1 MYNILLSVTVAAFL
15 RFKESLSIN
24 DVKSFKIIKEMKNIR
39 NYTLTFLM
47 VVSGALIA
55 IFIYTKYFEK
65 PQIVTVQDAQQIR
78 YASLPVSA
86 EGNLPDLTYA
96 AEIAVHGVV
105 HIKTQS
111 MRGGWSSG
119 NPMLDFFGYRQEP
132 QIAQGFG
139 SGVILSA
146 DGYIVTNNHVI
157 DGAQKIIVVLN
168 DNREL
173 EGRLIGSDP
182 NTDLALIKIEA
193 DNLAWLRYGES
204 DALRLGE
211 WVLAVGNPFNLTSTV
226 TAGIISAKA
235 RNIGI
240 NATEYSIESFIQ
252 TDAAVNPGNSGG
264 ALVNQRGEVVGIN
277 TAIASRTGSFAGYSF
292 AVPVTIVRKVVEDLK
307 EFGEVQRALLGVS
320 IETVNA
326 DAAKKY
332 QLEKIEGIY
341 VRDVVE
347 NGAAKEAGIRQG
359 DVIIAVGNKKV
370 NTTAELQETVSQYRP
385 GDDVKITVKRN
396 NSEKLF
402 TVTLRNKLGDTG
414 IIRTGN
420 QVLGSEMETVTDQ
433 EKQRL
438 RINRG
443 LKVAKIGN
451 GKLKEAGVTEGF
463 IITDVNK
470 RPVNEVNEFR
480 RIISGARGGI
490 LIEGVYPNGET
501 AYYVFGV
508 N

>member
-1 MYNILLSVTVAAFL
+1 
-15 RFKESLSIN
+15 
-24 DVKSFKIIKEMKNIR
+24 MKNIR

-55 IFIYTKYFEK
+55 IFIYTRYFEK
-65 PQIVTVQDAQQIR
+65 PQIVTVQDTQQLR

-119 NPMLDFFGYRQEP
+119 NPLLDFFGYRQEP

-157 DGAQKIIVVLN
+157 EGAQKIIVVLN

-173 EGRLIGSDP
+173 EGRLVGSDP
-182 NTDLALIKIEA
+182 NTDLAVIKIEA
-193 DNLAWLRYGES
+193 DNLAWLRYGDS

-292 AVPVTIVRKVVEDLK
+292 AVPVTIVRKVVADLK
-307 EFGEVQRALLGVS
+307 EFGEVQRALLGVA

-326 DAAKKY
+326 DVAKEY

-341 VRDVVE
+341 VKDVIE
-347 NGAAKEAGIRQG
+347 NGAAREAGIRQG

-420 QVLGSEMETVTDQ
+420 LVLGSEMEPVTEQD
-433 EKQRL
+433 KQRL

-470 RPVNEVNEFR
+470 RPVYEVNEFR

>member
-1 MYNILLSVTVAAFL
+1 
-15 RFKESLSIN
+15 
-24 DVKSFKIIKEMKNIR
+24 MKNIR
-39 NYTLTFLM
+39 NYSLTFLM
-47 VVSGALIA
+47 VVAGAFVA
-55 IFIYTKYFEK
+55 VFAYTKFFEK
-65 PQIVTVQDAQQIR
+65 PPQVITIQDTQQMR

-86 EGNLPDLTYA
+86 EGNLPGLTYA

-119 NPMLDFFGYRQEP
+119 NPILDFFGYRQEP
-132 QIAQGFG
+132 QIARGFG
-139 SGVILSA
+139 SGVILTS

-157 DGAQKIIVVLN
+157 EGAQKIGVVLN
-168 DNREL
+168 DNREY
-173 EGRLIGSDP
+173 EARLVGSDSS
-182 NTDLALIKIEA
+182 TDLAVLKIEGE
-193 DNLAWLRYGES
+193 NLPWLRYGDS

-226 TAGIISAKA
+226 TAGIVSAKA

-240 NATEYSIESFIQ
+240 NTAEFSIESFIQ

-264 ALVNQRGEVVGIN
+264 ALVNQRGELVGIN

-292 AVPVTIVRKVVEDLK
+292 AVPITIVRKVVEDLK
-307 EFGEVQRALLGVS
+307 EFGEVQRALLGVV
-320 IETVNA
+320 IATVNA
-326 DAAKKY
+326 DVAKEY
-332 QLEKIEGIY
+332 NLDKIEGVY
-341 VRDVVE
+341 VTDVSE
-347 NGAAKEAGIRQG
+347 NGAAKDAGIKSG
-359 DVIIAVGNKKV
+359 DVILAVGNRKV
-370 NTTAELQETVSQYRP
+370 NATSELQEAVSQFRP

-414 IIRTGN
+414 IIRTSN
-420 QVLGSEMETVTDQ
+420 LVLGSEIEVVSDG

-438 RINRG
+438 SINRG
-443 LKVAKIGN
+443 LKIAKIGN

-470 RPVNEVNEFR
+470 RPVYEVNELR
-480 RIISGARGGI
+480 RIIASARGGI

-501 AYYVFGV
+501 AYFVFGV

>member
-1 MYNILLSVTVAAFL
+1 
-15 RFKESLSIN
+15 
-24 DVKSFKIIKEMKNIR
+24 MKNIR
-39 NYTLTFLM
+39 NYSLTFLM
-47 VVSGALIA
+47 VVAGAFVA
-55 IFIYTKYFEK
+55 VFAYTKFFEK
-65 PQIVTVQDAQQIR
+65 PPQVITIQDTQQMR
-78 YASLPVSA
+78 YASMPVSA

-119 NPMLDFFGYRQEP
+119 NPLLDFFGYRQEP
-132 QIAQGFG
+132 QIARGFG
-139 SGVILSA
+139 SGVILTS

-157 DGAQKIIVVLN
+157 EGAQKIGVVLN
-168 DNREL
+168 DNREY
-173 EGRLIGSDP
+173 EARLVGSDSS
-182 NTDLALIKIEA
+182 TDLAVLKIEGE
-193 DNLAWLRYGES
+193 NLPWLRYGDS

-226 TAGIISAKA
+226 TAGIVSAKA

-240 NATEYSIESFIQ
+240 NTAEFSIESFIQ

-264 ALVNQRGEVVGIN
+264 ALVNQRGELVGIN

-292 AVPVTIVRKVVEDLK
+292 AVPITIVRKVVEDLK
-307 EFGEVQRALLGVS
+307 EFGEVQRALLGVV
-320 IETVNA
+320 IATVNA
-326 DAAKKY
+326 DVAKEY
-332 QLEKIEGIY
+332 NLDKIEGVY
-341 VRDVVE
+341 VTDVSE
-347 NGAAKEAGIRQG
+347 NGAAKDAGIKSG
-359 DVIIAVGNKKV
+359 DVILAVGNRKV
-370 NTTAELQETVSQYRP
+370 NATSELQEAVSQFRP

-414 IIRTGN
+414 IIRTSN
-420 QVLGSEMETVTDQ
+420 LVLGSEIEVVSDG

-438 RINRG
+438 SINRG
-443 LKVAKIGN
+443 LKIAKIGN

-470 RPVNEVNEFR
+470 RPVYEVNELR
-480 RIISGARGGI
+480 RIIASARGGI

-501 AYYVFGV
+501 AYFVFGV

>member
-1 MYNILLSVTVAAFL
+1 
-15 RFKESLSIN
+15 
-24 DVKSFKIIKEMKNIR
+24 MKNIR

-55 IFIYTKYFEK
+55 IFIYTRYFEK
-65 PQIVTVQDAQQIR
+65 PQIVTVQDAQQMR
-78 YASLPVSA
+78 YASLPLSA

-119 NPMLDFFGYRQEP
+119 NPLLDFFGYRQEP

-139 SGVILSA
+139 SGVILTS

-157 DGAQKIIVVLN
+157 EGAQKIIVVLN

-173 EGRLIGSDP
+173 EGRLVGADP
-182 NTDLALIKIEA
+182 STDLALIKIEA
-193 DNLAWLRYGES
+193 DNLSWLRYGDS

-264 ALVNQRGEVVGIN
+264 ALVNQRGEVIGIN

-307 EFGEVQRALLGVS
+307 EFGEVQRALLGVA

-326 DAAKKY
+326 DVAKEY

-341 VRDVVE
+341 VKDVVE
-347 NGAAKEAGIRQG
+347 NGAAREAGIRQG
-359 DVIIAVGNKKV
+359 DVIIAVGSKKV
-370 NTTAELQETVSQYRP
+370 NTAAELQETVSQYRP

-420 QVLGSEMETVTDQ
+420 LVLGSEMETVTDQ
-433 EKQRL
+433 DKQRL

-443 LKVAKIGN
+443 LKVAKIGT
-451 GKLKEAGVTEGF
+451 GKLMEAGVSEGF

-470 RPVNEVNEFR
+470 RPVYEVNEFR
-480 RIISGARGGI
+480 RIVSSARGGI

>member
-1 MYNILLSVTVAAFL
+1 
-15 RFKESLSIN
+15 
-24 DVKSFKIIKEMKNIR
+24 MKNIR
-39 NYTLTFLM
+39 NYSLTFLM
-47 VVSGALIA
+47 VVAGAFLA
-55 IFIYTKYFEK
+55 VFAYTKFFEK
-65 PQIVTVQDAQQIR
+65 PPQVITIQDTQQMR

-119 NPMLDFFGYRQEP
+119 NPLLDFFGYRQEP
-132 QIAQGFG
+132 QIARGFG
-139 SGVILSA
+139 SGVILTS

-157 DGAQKIIVVLN
+157 EGAQKIGVVLN
-168 DNREL
+168 DNREY
-173 EGRLIGSDP
+173 EARLVGSDSS
-182 NTDLALIKIEA
+182 TDLAVLKIDGE
-193 DNLAWLRYGES
+193 NLPLLRYGDS

-226 TAGIISAKA
+226 TAGIVSAKA

-240 NATEYSIESFIQ
+240 NTAEFSIESFIQ

-264 ALVNQRGEVVGIN
+264 ALVNQRGELVGIN

-292 AVPVTIVRKVVEDLK
+292 AVPITIVRKVVEDLK
-307 EFGEVQRALLGVS
+307 EFGEVQRALLGVV
-320 IETVNA
+320 IATVNA
-326 DAAKKY
+326 DVAKEY
-332 QLEKIEGIY
+332 NLDKIEGVY
-341 VRDVVE
+341 VTDVSE
-347 NGAAKEAGIRQG
+347 NGAAKDAGIKSG
-359 DVIIAVGNKKV
+359 DVILAVGNRKV
-370 NTTAELQETVSQYRP
+370 NATSELQEAVSQFRP

-414 IIRTGN
+414 IIRTSN
-420 QVLGSEMETVTDQ
+420 LVLGSEIEAVSDS

-438 RINRG
+438 SINRG
-443 LKVAKIGN
+443 LKIAKIGN

-470 RPVNEVNEFR
+470 RPVYEVNELR
-480 RIISGARGGI
+480 RIIASARGGI

-501 AYYVFGV
+501 AYFVFGV

>member
-1 MYNILLSVTVAAFL
+1 
-15 RFKESLSIN
+15 
-24 DVKSFKIIKEMKNIR
+24 MKNIR
-39 NYTLTFLM
+39 NYSLTFLM
-47 VVSGALIA
+47 VVAGAFVA
-55 IFIYTKYFEK
+55 VFAYTKFFEK
-65 PQIVTVQDAQQIR
+65 PPQVITIQDTQQMR
-78 YASLPVSA
+78 YASMPVSA

-119 NPMLDFFGYRQEP
+119 NPLLDFFGYRQEP
-132 QIAQGFG
+132 QIARGFG
-139 SGVILSA
+139 SGVILTS

-157 DGAQKIIVVLN
+157 EGAQKIGVVLN
-168 DNREL
+168 DNREY
-173 EGRLIGSDP
+173 EARLVGSDSS
-182 NTDLALIKIEA
+182 TDLAVLKIEGE
-193 DNLAWLRYGES
+193 NLPWLRYGDS

-226 TAGIISAKA
+226 TAGIVSAKA

-240 NATEYSIESFIQ
+240 NTAEFSIESFIQ

-264 ALVNQRGEVVGIN
+264 ALVNQRGELVGIN

-292 AVPVTIVRKVVEDLK
+292 AVPITIVRKVVEDLK
-307 EFGEVQRALLGVS
+307 EFGEVQRALLGVV
-320 IETVNA
+320 IATVNA
-326 DAAKKY
+326 DVAKEY
-332 QLEKIEGIY
+332 NLDKIEGVY
-341 VRDVVE
+341 VTDVSE
-347 NGAAKEAGIRQG
+347 NGAAKDAGIKSG
-359 DVIIAVGNKKV
+359 DVILAVGNRKV
-370 NTTAELQETVSQYRP
+370 NATSELQEAVSQFRP

-414 IIRTGN
+414 IIRTSN
-420 QVLGSEMETVTDQ
+420 LVLGSEIEAVSDS

-438 RINRG
+438 SINRG
-443 LKVAKIGN
+443 LKIAKIGN

-470 RPVNEVNEFR
+470 RPVYEVNELR
-480 RIISGARGGI
+480 RIIASARGGI

-501 AYYVFGV
+501 AYFVFGV

>member
-1 MYNILLSVTVAAFL
+1 MKYNLLNNG
-15 RFKESLSIN
+15 K
-24 DVKSFKIIKEMKNIR
+24 MKNIR
-39 NYTLTFLM
+39 NYALTFLL
-47 VVSGALIA
+47 VVAGALVA
-55 IFIYTKYFEK
+55 VFAYTRFFEK
-65 PQIVTVQDAQQIR
+65 PQVINVQDTQQMR
-78 YASLPVSA
+78 YANLPVSA
-86 EGNLPDLTYA
+86 EGNLPDLTYS
-96 AEIAVHGVV
+96 AEIAVHAVV

-119 NPMLDFFGYRQEP
+119 NPLLDFFGYRQEP
-132 QIAQGFG
+132 QIARGFG
-139 SGVILSA
+139 SGVILSG

-157 DGAQKIIVVLN
+157 EGAQKIGVVLN
-168 DNREL
+168 DNREF
-173 EGRLIGSDP
+173 EARLVGSDP
-182 NTDLALIKIEA
+182 SSDLAVIKIEGE
-193 DNLAWLRYGES
+193 NLPWLRYGDS

-240 NATEYSIESFIQ
+240 NESEYSIESFIQ

-264 ALVNQRGEVVGIN
+264 ALVNQKGELVGIN

-292 AVPVTIVRKVVEDLK
+292 AVPITIVKKVVEDLK
-307 EFGEVQRALLGVS
+307 EFGEVQRALLGVVITS
-320 IETVNA
+320 VNA
-326 DAAKKY
+326 DVAKEY
-332 QLEKIEGIY
+332 NLDKIEGVY
-341 VRDVVE
+341 VSDVAE
-347 NGAAKEAGIRQG
+347 NGAAKEAGIKSG
-359 DVIIAVGNKKV
+359 DVITAVGNKKV

-385 GDDVKITVKRN
+385 GDDVRITVKRN

-420 QVLGSEMETVTDQ
+420 QVLGAELEVIGDRD
-433 EKQRL
+433 KQKL
-438 RINRG
+438 GINRG
-443 LKVAKIGN
+443 IRITNIGN

-463 IITDVNK
+463 VITDVNK
-470 RPVNEVNEFR
+470 RPVYEVNDFR

-490 LIEGVYPNGET
+490 LLEGFYPNGES
-501 AYYVFGV
+501 AYFVFGV